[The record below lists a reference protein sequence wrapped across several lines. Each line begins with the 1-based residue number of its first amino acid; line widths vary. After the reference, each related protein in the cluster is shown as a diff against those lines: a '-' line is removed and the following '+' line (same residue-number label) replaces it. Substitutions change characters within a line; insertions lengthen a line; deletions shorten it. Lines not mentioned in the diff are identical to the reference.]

1 MLTANSQVL
10 EKDQWELERERR
22 LHFFGKGQIIPLL
35 PQGIWQVHQGLIQ
48 LTMLSASGDEVL
60 LGWAGEG
67 HFFGLWLTILQAYN
81 ATAVSNV
88 HLKWFSV
95 KEIEGSPRISQ
106 IIALQLKQR
115 IQQSEALLAIAGQR
129 HVEERLKQLLLLLK
143 QEMGQPVPGGTRL
156 NIRLTH
162 QHIASAI
169 STTRVT
175 ITRLLSKLQQQG
187 WIILDRDRH
196 IVIPSTIQEIPLV
209 RNSI

>member
-1 MLTANSQVL
+1 
-10 EKDQWELERERR
+10 
-22 LHFFGKGQIIPLL
+22 
-35 PQGIWQVHQGLIQ
+35 
-48 LTMLSASGDEVL
+48 

-67 HFFGLWLTILQAYN
+67 NFFGLWLTILQAYN

-106 IIALQLKQR
+106 GITLQLKQR

>member
-10 EKDQWELERERR
+10 EKDQWELERDRR

-48 LTMLSASGDEVL
+48 LTMLSANGDEVL

-67 HFFGLWLTILQAYN
+67 NFFGLWLTILQAYN

-106 IIALQLKQR
+106 GIALQLKQR

-143 QEMGQPVPGGTRL
+143 QEMGQPVPDGTRL

-175 ITRLLSKLQQQG
+175 ITRLLSKLQRQG

-196 IVIPSTIQEIPLV
+196 IVIPSTTKEIPLV